1 VLIPPGCA
9 SSTKT
14 VSPPRRNADSSTWFL
29 PPRERTRCE
38 GRPARRRRPSAREG
52 RPAEAAP
59 LRPPPATGDRRS
71 RRAPPVE
78 PGYLLCLVRWKR
90 NDVFYA
96 TRLLF
101 DPGSE
106 TAGCAHPR
114 RSPSYVEEPWSPN
127 LARCS

>member
-1 VLIPPGCA
+1 MP
-9 SSTKT
+9 S
-14 VSPPRRNADSSTWFL
+14 VSRGKATCHIAL
-29 PPRERTRCE
+29 PAMTDGGP
-38 GRPARRRRPSAREG
+38 
-52 RPAEAAP
+52 PAEAAP

-71 RRAPPVE
+71 RRAPPVG

-127 LARCS
+127 LASCS